1 MTFSFKALLM
11 TTYWQKIYIRH
22 QLGVYVVPS
31 TNFIQ
36 EKIGKL
42 SVVYTHVFQEA
53 MYRPPTAIR
62 WFGQATI
69 NLINHPN
76 SGQTGLV
83 SFNELLKYCGEF
95 SY

>member
-1 MTFSFKALLM
+1 M
-11 TTYWQKIYIRH
+11 
-22 QLGVYVVPS
+22 PS

-42 SVVYTHVFQEA
+42 SVVYTHFYQEA
-53 MYRPPTAIR
+53 MYRPPTAIC

-83 SFNELLKYCGEF
+83 SFNELPKYCREF
-95 SY
+95 SYQYNGLLSCRACVRSEAYTVLFARKEK